1 MNTGVSSYGSWYSKQ
16 SFHIDGLVINAGG
29 PAPGFFEEFDD
40 QAWQAAFELT
50 LMSAIRLIRAT
61 LPALKVNG
69 GSILTLTSSAVKEP
83 IDILVMSNVMRSG
96 VNSLVKTLATDL
108 AQYNILIQSN
118 TSLQALNSLIFSLC
132 RVTRNQGGK

>member
-1 MNTGVSSYGSWYSKQ
+1 
-16 SFHIDGLVINAGG
+16 
-29 PAPGFFEEFDD
+29 
-40 QAWQAAFELT
+40 
-50 LMSAIRLIRAT
+50 MSAIRLIRAT